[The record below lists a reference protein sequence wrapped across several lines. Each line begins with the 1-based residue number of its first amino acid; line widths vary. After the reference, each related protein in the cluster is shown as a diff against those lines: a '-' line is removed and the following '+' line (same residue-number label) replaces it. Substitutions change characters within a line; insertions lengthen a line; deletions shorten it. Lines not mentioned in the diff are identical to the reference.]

1 MIMIM
6 PEPALWFDSPTLIN
20 ILTRVAVTAAPAYRL
35 RDVTIDVSQALLVVA
50 AIVIVFIDLIVFVIV
65 PIILVDTVCNR
76 TKKNIGRELVVC
88 PSTIVNYTSVSHVSK
103 HKAM

>member
-1 MIMIM
+1 MIYNHNQH
-6 PEPALWFDSPTLIN
+6 TLIN

-65 PIILVDTVCNR
+65 PIILVDTVCNII
-76 TKKNIGRELVVC
+76 KKNRIGRELVVC
-88 PSTIVNYTSVSHVSK
+88 PSTIINYTSVSHVSK